1 MKTIEINGI
10 SYDAVIIDGAIC
22 LQSIT
27 QDIVFENGYELL
39 KDEARNLWV
48 KSGRGFG
55 PSDFINEYVHDN
67 IEQWVMNNLELG
79 KVVTYNLN

>member
-1 MKTIEINGI
+1 MKQIEINGI
-10 SYDAVIIDGAIC
+10 HYDAVIIDGAIV

-27 QDIVFENGYELL
+27 QDIVFDNGYELL
-39 KDEARNLWV
+39 KDEASSLWS

-55 PSDFINEYVHDN
+55 PSDFINDYVNEN

-79 KVVTYNLN
+79 RVETYNLN